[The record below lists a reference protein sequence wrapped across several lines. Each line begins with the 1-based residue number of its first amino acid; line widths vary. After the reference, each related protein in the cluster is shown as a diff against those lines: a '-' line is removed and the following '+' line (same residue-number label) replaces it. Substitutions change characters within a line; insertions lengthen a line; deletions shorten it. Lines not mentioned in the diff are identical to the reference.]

1 MMNGDM
7 HNFGDAI
14 WLPLEKGVYFW

>member
-14 WLPLEKGVYFW
+14 WLPLEQGVYFW

>member
-7 HNFGDAI
+7 HNFGDAVC
-14 WLPLEKGVYFW
+14 LPLEQGVYFW